1 MGWRLTNG
9 GLVKVRLEQCLSGT
23 AGEENQHRQQAAGKH
38 AGRKSQQVC
47 AVGLSTACQGRD
59 REHSSPG
66 AAFEVTV
73 SSFILRAAGLKE
85 RRKPPGEASFAR
97 FQICL
102 TTPSLK
108 NPRQFVNG
116 IFARSWNQSVALPPG
131 GGGSSL
137 WWPLLCRSHLQ

>member
-1 MGWRLTNG
+1 MGVWSKFDLNSVSRAQP
-9 GLVKVRLEQCLSGT
+9 VKRI
-23 AGEENQHRQQAAGKH
+23 
-38 AGRKSQQVC
+38 
-47 AVGLSTACQGRD
+47 STASKPQESMRTE
-59 REHSSPG
+59 RASEFAPLAQARHVRVVIASRPPQAP

-73 SSFILRAAGLKE
+73 SRFILRAAGLKE

-108 NPRQFVNG
+108 NPPQIVSG
-116 IFARSWNQSVALPPG
+116 IFARSLELQRCSSA

-137 WWPLLCRSHLQ
+137 W

>member
-1 MGWRLTNG
+1 MGVWSKFDLNSVS
-9 GLVKVRLEQCLSGT
+9 LAQPVR
-23 AGEENQHRQQAAGKH
+23 RI
-38 AGRKSQQVC
+38 
-47 AVGLSTACQGRD
+47 STASKPQESMRT
-59 REHSSPG
+59 EALVVIATTPSQVP

-108 NPRQFVNG
+108 NPPQFVNG
-116 IFARSWNQSVALPPG
+116 IFARSLELQRCSSA
-131 GGGSSL
+131 GGGSSHFL
-137 WWPLLCRSHLQ
+137 HLLY

>member
-1 MGWRLTNG
+1 
-9 GLVKVRLEQCLSGT
+9 VI
-23 AGEENQHRQQAAGKH
+23 A
-38 AGRKSQQVC
+38 
-47 AVGLSTACQGRD
+47 STPPQT
-59 REHSSPG
+59 P

-108 NPRQFVNG
+108 NPRQFVND
-116 IFARSWNQSVALPPG
+116 IFARSLESKRCASSGRRRLLPLAAFVMPFAPSIG
-131 GGGSSL
+131 LSGHWKVFS
-137 WWPLLCRSHLQ
+137 PYHT